1 MRWQLQ
7 DIERLHLGLIG
18 VAVCAAALVGW
29 RAAASLLLGGAVMAA
44 NVWLMRQ
51 LTDRLLVHAA
61 GRPGMVVVLMLAKFS
76 LFIGL
81 LMLLFWRVP
90 LDAVAFG
97 IGASLLL
104 VATLVTVLRAPR
116 AAATN

>member
-18 VAVCAAALVGW
+18 AAVCAAALVGW
-29 RAAASLLLGGAVMAA
+29 LSAASLLLGGAVMAA

-51 LTDRLLVHAA
+51 LTDRLLVRAA
-61 GRPGMVVVLMLAKFS
+61 GRPGMVVALVLAKFS

-104 VATLVTVLRAPR
+104 VATVVTALRPQR
-116 AAATN
+116 AAATT